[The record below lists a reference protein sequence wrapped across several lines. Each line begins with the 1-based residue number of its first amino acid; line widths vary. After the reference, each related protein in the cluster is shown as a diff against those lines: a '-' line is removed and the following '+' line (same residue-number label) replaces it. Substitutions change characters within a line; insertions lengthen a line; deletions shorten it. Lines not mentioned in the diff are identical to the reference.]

1 MKKYINISL
10 FKQNVVFLSLF
21 ILFATSC
28 GGDGGGDTSPKA
40 TITIE
45 DQDILVGESVLYKN
59 NTIATDETVVWD
71 FGDGTILSQSNPS
84 HSYSSLGNYVVTLKV
99 LNKSNNTEKSRAT
112 KTIIVSLSNEI
123 NGRISLKEKLS
134 TLNGK
139 IMVCAHRATE
149 IDKPENSLVAI
160 QNAINQQIE
169 MVELDVRETKDGE
182 LVLMHDA
189 TLNRTTN
196 GTGNVSSYTLQQI
209 IGFNLYKE
217 NGSLTTEK
225 IPTLKEVFDLAR
237 GKIYI
242 NLDLDEK
249 APFAKVYALAKQYG
263 MLKQIMFYTK
273 SNSIIRTMLTTNS
286 SLVVLP
292 YIDDEAEL
300 NSFSS
305 SNLSIVH
312 YSDTSFNTNMVQK
325 AKDKSIVVY
334 ANSYLNTSNTPQKDN
349 NLEIDKFIALK
360 GSVVQTDYPEHIKS
374 YLQTKNLN

>member
-1 MKKYINISL
+1 MKEFINKSV
-10 FKQNVVFLSLF
+10 FKQSIGFLTLF
-21 ILFATSC
+21 VLFACTPKDSPLPTIKASFSVESLEVFANEPSAFKNEST
-28 GGDGGGDTSPKA
+28 GDFNA
-40 TITIE
+40 
-45 DQDILVGESVLYKN
+45 VF
-59 NTIATDETVVWD
+59 WD
-71 FGDGTILSQSNPS
+71 FGDGATSSESNPK
-84 HSYSSLGNYVVTLKV
+84 HTYLNAGNYNATLKV
-99 LNKSNNTEKSRAT
+99 KNTSSTTESVFS
-112 KTIIVSLSNEI
+112 KTIVVAMSNDI
-123 NGRISLKEKLS
+123 SGRISLKEKLS

-149 IDKPENSLVAI
+149 AGYPENSLSAI
-160 QNAINQQIE
+160 QNAINLGIE
-169 MVELDVRETKDGE
+169 MVEIDIRETKEGE

-189 TLNRTTN
+189 TITRTTT
-196 GTGNVSSYTLQQI
+196 GSGNVSSYTLQEIKQ
-209 IGFNLYKE
+209 FNLKKAD
-217 NGSLTTEK
+217 GSLTNEK

-242 NLDLDEK
+242 NLDLNEK
-249 APFAKVYALAKQYG
+249 ASFAKVYALAKQYG

-273 SNSIIRTMLTTNS
+273 NNSIIRTMLTTNP

-300 NSFSS
+300 NSFSA

-360 GSVVQTDYPEHIKS
+360 GSVVQTDYPEYIKS